1 MEQNIVMKITH
12 ECNPN
17 EARFR
22 AGDFLI
28 GTETALDKVKNH
40 KVFPSIYIFPDKYY
54 TIEKST
60 IEDVESSKNVKY
72 HYISHKT
79 PDVIIFTIKTI
90 SKEAALEKL
99 SNKNRIP
106 IKFDDNRLLKE
117 VLNEDEQ
124 LSFLKEV
131 AQYESECVLNE
142 DWLTWT
148 NNYKTP
154 QINYYKGLK
163 TDTERQLY
171 ADAIGQQY
179 ALNLLLNPISVLTDS
194 YDLDCIN
201 TFFKDTEFYFDD
213 NINQDKTKDDSE
225 YLTSLRIKELWLP
238 ADHFNLDDN
247 TETKTINGI
256 ECVQI
261 DDAVEQYSFTNNRIR
276 YDSHWYGDFLIK
288 L

>member
-1 MEQNIVMKITH
+1 MDKNIIMQIINDL
-12 ECNPN
+12 NPK
-17 EARFR
+17 ESRFR
-22 AGDFLI
+22 KGDFVI
-28 GTETALDKVKNH
+28 GQKNTIRNLMFDDQ
-40 KVFPSIYIFPDKYY
+40 VFAEKNYQLKEV
-54 TIEKST
+54 TIKELEQSQG
-60 IEDVESSKNVKY
+60 IKY
-72 HYISHKT
+72 HYFKYCGLHLFSFLTITKEEALKRLNHKKQT
-79 PDVIIFTIKTI
+79 
-90 SKEAALEKL
+90 
-99 SNKNRIP
+99 P
-106 IKFDDNRLLKE
+106 IKFGDDRLL
-117 VLNEDEQ
+117 NEILSENEQ
-124 LSFLKEV
+124 LNFLKEV

-148 NNYKTP
+148 DNYKLP

-179 ALNLLLNPISVLTDS
+179 ALNLLLSPISVLTDT

-201 TFFKDTEFYFDD
+201 TFFKDTEFYFD
-213 NINQDKTKDDSE
+213 NSINQDKTQDDSE

-238 ADHFNLDDN
+238 ADHFNLNDD

-256 ECVQI
+256 ECIQI